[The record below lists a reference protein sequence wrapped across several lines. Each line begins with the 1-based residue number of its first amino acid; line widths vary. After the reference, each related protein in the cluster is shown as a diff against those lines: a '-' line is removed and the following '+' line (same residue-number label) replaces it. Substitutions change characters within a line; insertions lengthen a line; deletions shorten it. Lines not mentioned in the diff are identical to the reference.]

1 MWGFNT
7 DVAAGVVAR
16 APHFELHRGDP
27 LLYFSHDFPQAGL
40 PKPTMKRNQGD
51 YPLLG
56 GQNRGIGA
64 GGGQGREIRVDAVGP
79 LQGITGQVGTHL
91 APGSA
96 SLGDPDTELPFAE
109 PISEEAREFV
119 QPLIDLFGDNWA
131 RCWSSPQWQLL
142 KDQFWLSS
150 SGCARV
156 LKCLKMIFGFI

>member
-1 MWGFNT
+1 MPTYTLVLVLGTHRFAQA
-7 DVAAGVVAR
+7 VSASYAR
-16 APHFELHRGDP
+16 
-27 LLYFSHDFPQAGL
+27 
-40 PKPTMKRNQGD
+40 
-51 YPLLG
+51 
-56 GQNRGIGA
+56 
-64 GGGQGREIRVDAVGP
+64 
-79 LQGITGQVGTHL
+79 GTHL